1 MYASLG
7 LNELGKLC
15 TTMFWGSMGM
25 LSEPRVT
32 VGAACG
38 GWWPHKNYAPG
49 HLYLLIFLFYF
60 YIWLIIFHMLFK
72 HFPTVCIIFDML
84 YLFVRWV
91 ASAKICLIQI
101 VSVGTTRRRWC
112 SCYALQNMLWQR
124 GTDTWLVYVSQQLL
138 PWQLW
143 LQLDQPQCV
152 YGCVG
157 QFACCVMLFK
167 WRHN

>member
-15 TTMFWGSMGM
+15 TTMLWGSMGM

-38 GWWPHKNYAPG
+38 CWWPHKNYAPG

-72 HFPTVCIIFDML
+72 HFPTVWIIFWYAVSLCSRGCIGQDML
-84 YLFVRWV
+84 DTDCVGGYYPTPMVFLLCAADHVVTKGNRHLIGLCV
-91 ASAKICLIQI
+91 TATASLTI
-101 VSVGTTRRRWC
+101 VVTTGSASMC
-112 SCYALQNMLWQR
+112 
-124 GTDTWLVYVSQQLL
+124 
-138 PWQLW
+138 LW
-143 LQLDQPQCV
+143 LCEAICMLRNVIQLTP
-152 YGCVG
+152 
-157 QFACCVMLFK
+157 
-167 WRHN
+167 